1 MSNDQYYI
9 PFECVE
15 PDKVKQV
22 FFRKDLIMAGG
33 YATEDTTTLGVKNSD
48 GGYNKLL
55 VKGNILDIMRELN
68 NLVR

>member
-48 GGYNKLL
+48 GGYDKLL